1 MFKAIKNLWS
11 FRPRTDPTFPLGNLS
26 PDLQKAT
33 AVLLL
38 EVTRADLRVIH
49 TELKEV
55 ERALGSAFRLSLEE
69 AAKLL
74 KEAEQAQHDKRAV
87 ERLGRLIDT
96 NLSLDQKRQVVE
108 LLWSIALGDA
118 RLERDEDYMV
128 RKIARWLSLNHIDD
142 IGAKLKA
149 EANLQN
155 R

>member
-1 MFKAIKNLWS
+1 MFNAIKNLWS
-11 FRPRTDPTFPLGNLS
+11 MGPRPATTSPLGNLS

-33 AVLLL
+33 TVLLL
-38 EVTRADLRVIH
+38 EVTRADLRVIN

-55 ERALGSAFRLSLEE
+55 ETAIGNAFRLSPEE

-74 KEAEQAQHDKRAV
+74 KVAEQAQHDKRTV

-96 NLSLDQKRQVVE
+96 SLSLDQKKQVVE
-108 LLWSIALGDA
+108 LLWTIALGDA

-128 RKIARWLSLNHIDD
+128 RKIARWLSLNHIDV

-149 EANLQN
+149 EVNLQN